1 MLLEEFEDGINTMLS
16 AQKLL
21 KGIEELKNITLAD
34 IDDRIETEK
43 ESSEKDVFKK
53 VTIKASS
60 TSKLISGTLVIEK
73 KDK

>member
-1 MLLEEFEDGINTMLS
+1 MLS

-34 IDDRIETEK
+34 IDDKIETEK

-53 VTIKASS
+53 VTIKAGS

>member
-1 MLLEEFEDGINTMLS
+1 MLLEEFEERINTMLS

-34 IDDRIETEK
+34 IDDKIEAEK